1 MTRAVLAAAWL
12 AALWL
17 TGCVATPASPVP
29 TPAHGLTLVRCS
41 ILADAADLEATAVA
55 YAVRPYPS
63 PAEQERLGR
72 LGLQVAVVRPSDV
85 PAIRERLR
93 TVGPVVETAI
103 GQSAAWLDLAAREA
117 SPGVA
122 SLGGGTAA
130 GGTLALSVRDWIVPQ
145 EDGGCVATE
154 MAMHLLP
161 LDAPLFQAAGQPP
174 RGTLV
179 QGSALACCL
188 QRDEALLV
196 LPRPVTGSGKG
207 PASLA
212 EMPPSP
218 GVFLLGER
226 PLRGPEGVRHASTLL
241 VLMASLPP
249 AMAPPPLD
257 TDQSAA
263 DTLPNP

>member
-1 MTRAVLAAAWL
+1 MTRVVHASAWL
-12 AALWL
+12 AAPWL
-17 TGCVATPASPVP
+17 AGCAATSTAPVP
-29 TPAHGLTLVRCS
+29 MPADGLTLVRCS
-41 ILADAADLEATAVA
+41 ILADAAELEATAVA

-85 PAIRERLR
+85 PAIRDRLR

-122 SLGGGTAA
+122 SLGGGAA
-130 GGTLALSVRDWIVPQ
+130 IGSTLALSVRDWIVPQ

-154 MAMHLLP
+154 VAMHLLP
-161 LDAPLFQAAGQPP
+161 SGVPLFQAAGRPP

-188 QRDEALLV
+188 RRDEALLV

-226 PLRGPEGVRHASTLL
+226 PLRGPEGVSYASTLL

-249 AMAPPPLD
+249 AISPPPLD
-257 TDQSAA
+257 TDQPSA
-263 DTLPNP
+263 DTAPGP